1 MAASAYYTQV
11 QNLYVAYFGRP
22 ADKLGLE
29 YYANLLDASKGN
41 QTAMLHDFAASA
53 ESAAL
58 YNQTTTSG
66 KIAAMYQTLFGHAAD
81 IDGLAYWVNQ
91 VQTGKVIMSEV
102 AATLAFSAQTADA
115 AIVAAKLTAAAA
127 FTAKITTVDQ
137 LLAYENN
144 ASVGRTWLATVTS
157 TATATTAA
165 ATIDSTLAGAVTGG
179 SVAPGSTFTLTTGTD
194 NITGTSNNDT
204 VIGAQTTYSDAAA
217 PALTGTFTVLDNI
230 ALGAGTSDTLNLAID
245 GGGAVAYTTG
255 AIAAANVTGVEVLNI
270 RALQA
275 EAADIVTLAAGTI
288 SGLTAVNADRATS
301 VVTVTGLSSTA
312 TAGMI
317 GNGSVVN
324 GAFNAGWAGSAT
336 TATLNV
342 SGGTTGGNVALTGS
356 GVTSTVINSTG
367 TAANTIGTLGAPA
380 TSTSLKINADVGLT
394 TGAITAAGATSITV
408 TGAAATGT
416 TTTVAG
422 EATSAVRIGTAPAT
436 VTTIDASGMTAG
448 GVAVTLTA
456 AVASFKGGAGNDAVT
471 TAALTSAT
479 ASIIDAGAGTAD
491 VITVA
496 SATHVD
502 TAVEA
507 KQYANFEVLDVVATT
522 LDTSLFTNSTIN
534 ALKVGGNATLTNMSA
549 AQAAAVTV
557 YANAAASFGVTGAA
571 TVGQL
576 DTLSLTV
583 SDGLSATNTLTLGN
597 ITAAGVETINL
608 VATDNIT
615 VSSLTGAAAMTNM
628 GITGS
633 KAVSVTTGALA
644 LNVNTI
650 IDASAATGAVT
661 IDATNGTANG
671 VAIKGTTGVAV
682 NTLTGTGQADT
693 ITGGAGNDILSGLA
707 GNDTI
712 NAGAGD
718 DAITGGLGVD
728 AVNVGTGVDTI
739 KFTTA
744 VDTLEGVLATGAS
757 LATADI
763 YTGMGQGDK
772 IDLATLANL
781 VLADAAITVGTT
793 FATASANLVTIVSG
807 SYDTTTK
814 LFTAGAAST
823 TNNDYLLQYNGGTTA
838 TTVNSALLVDIVG
851 TVTAASVGEIIT
863 LSVV

>member
-245 GGGAVAYTTG
+245 GGGATYTTG

-275 EAADIVTLAAGTI
+275 EVADIVTLAAGTI
-288 SGLTAVNADRATS
+288 SGLTSVNADRATS

-324 GAFNAGWAGSAT
+324 GDFNAGWSSSAT
-336 TATLNV
+336 TATLNL
-342 SGGTTGGNVALTGS
+342 SGGVTAGNVALTGA

-367 TAANTIGTLGAPA
+367 STANKIGTFAAPA

-416 TTTVAG
+416 TTTAAG

-757 LATADI
+757 LANADI

-772 IDLATLANL
+772 IDLASLANL
-781 VLADAAITVGTT
+781 VLADAAISVGTT
-793 FATASANLVTIVSG
+793 FATASANLVTIVTG

-814 LFTAGAAST
+814 VFTAGAAST
-823 TNNDYLLQYNGGTTA
+823 TNNDYLLQYNGGTSA

-851 TVTAASVGEIIT
+851 TVTAASAAEIIT